1 MAKEICED
9 CGKVFDAGPFT
20 FYCKECRTRRLSEA
34 AKRRNLG
41 QIGRDAYS
49 KQQAEKKARCK
60 SVNGCRP

>member
-1 MAKEICED
+1 MTKEICED

-20 FYCKECRTRRLSEA
+20 CYCKACRTRRLSEA

-60 SVNGCRP
+60 SGNGCRS